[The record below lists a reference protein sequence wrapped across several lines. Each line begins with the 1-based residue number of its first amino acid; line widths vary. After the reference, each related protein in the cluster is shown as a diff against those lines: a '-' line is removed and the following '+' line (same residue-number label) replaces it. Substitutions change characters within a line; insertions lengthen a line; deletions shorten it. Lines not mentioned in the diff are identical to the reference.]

1 MRRRREGCGDRE
13 WRRESGAAIVERA
26 GEPSDI
32 RGSQNT
38 TSTSWKQ
45 YKTVMS
51 GEMDVDKVGGY
62 MELGDLLSAGLI
74 IYISDPQCDDDINP
88 VPPGKSSSLTIF

>member
-45 YKTVMS
+45 YKTAMS
-51 GEMDVDKVGGY
+51 GEMDLDKVGGY

-74 IYISDPQCDDDINP
+74 IYISQCDDDINP
-88 VPPGKSSSLTIF
+88 VPPGKSSSLAIF